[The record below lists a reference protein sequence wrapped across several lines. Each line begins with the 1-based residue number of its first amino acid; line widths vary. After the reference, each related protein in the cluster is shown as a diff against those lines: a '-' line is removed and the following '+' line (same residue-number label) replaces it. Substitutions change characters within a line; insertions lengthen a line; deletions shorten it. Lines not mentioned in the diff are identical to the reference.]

1 MTPTSGARVY
11 TDPFLPVNAG
21 DAFFADGREFIDA
34 VDETSAWHARQD
46 SNFLV

>member
-1 MTPTSGARVY
+1 M
-11 TDPFLPVNAG
+11 NAG

-46 SNFLV
+46 SNFLVYETRESKNL